1 MKTSQFLEL
10 IRKTIREEVRLAVRA
25 EMIVLS
31 ESKTFTTTSAPK
43 PVQKAQ
49 PKPVRTTPLVQF
61 EGGDMISSLLNETA
75 NSMANAGYNDEDVD
89 PEFGV
94 SGNDTAMFVKDY
106 SAILKRSEELSNK

>member
-25 EMIVLS
+25 EMMILS
-31 ESKTFTTTSAPK
+31 ENKTIAAPITKSTPK
-43 PVQKAQ
+43 PQS
-49 PKPVRTTPLVQF
+49 KPARTTPLVQF
-61 EGGDMISSLLNETA
+61 EGGGMISSLLNETA
-75 NSMANAGYNDEDVD
+75 ESMVNGGYNDEVID

-106 SAILKRSEELSNK
+106 SAILKRSEEISNK

>member
-25 EMIVLS
+25 EMIILS
-31 ESKTFTTTSAPK
+31 EGKTVSAPTAK
-43 PVQKAQ
+43 PTPRPQ

-61 EGGDMISSLLNETA
+61 EGGGMISSLLNETA
-75 NSMANAGYNDEDVD
+75 ESMVNGGYNDGEID

>member
-31 ESKTFTTTSAPK
+31 ESKTATTQPTK
-43 PVQKAQ
+43 QVTKAT

-75 NSMANAGYNDEDVD
+75 NSMVNQGYNDEEVD

-106 SAILKRSEELSNK
+106 SALLKRSEELSNK